1 MTGVP
6 DPVGSRAVLIGGAG
20 YRDLTG
26 LPAVEAN
33 IEDLAAELHDA
44 TVWGLP
50 ERNLTL
56 VRNPSH
62 PEDLLDPVHQAGEEA
77 TDTLLVYFA
86 GHGMRDADSAD
97 LFLALYGS
105 RENVGY
111 TAVGYQH
118 LRSALRASRAS
129 RKVVILD
136 CCFSGRA
143 ARTLAGGD
151 EEGLAA
157 QTAVEGAYVLTA
169 SPADRVALAPDGE
182 RHTAFTGELLKVLR
196 EGIPD
201 GPELIDL
208 DTLFRTLEVR
218 LRGKN
223 RPLPRQVQ
231 ENGVGRLKIVR
242 NRARAEHGVPAGPV
256 LRGDL
261 QSAMVGT
268 GLALARTLR
277 SAGRTRDALPVL
289 RLALRERFGAG
300 DGDLLAVQLELADM
314 LAETGQLGEAIGVLE
329 EAFVRVHRFHRPE
342 AVLVC
347 RWLAGLLQESG
358 NHIHACEVLEHALD
372 LIQDDKRA
380 RP

>member
-6 DPVGSRAVLIGGAG
+6 DPAGSRAVLIGSAG
-20 YRDLTG
+20 YRDLPG

-33 IEDLAAELHDA
+33 IEDLAAELADA
-44 TVWGLP
+44 TVLGTARAAP
-50 ERNLTL
+50 DARAQ
-56 VRNPSH
+56 PSY
-62 PEDLLDPVHQAGEEA
+62 PSDLLDPVHQAGEEA

-111 TAVGYQH
+111 TAVAYQH
-118 LRSALRASRAS
+118 LREAVRASRAA
-129 RKVVILD
+129 RKVVVLD

-143 ARTLAGGD
+143 ARILTAGDGV
-151 EEGLAA
+151 AA
-157 QTAVEGAYVLTA
+157 ETAVEGAYLLSA
-169 SPADRVALAPDGE
+169 SPGDRVALAPDGE
-182 RHTAFTGELLKVLR
+182 RHTAFSGELIKVLR

-201 GPELIDL
+201 GPEVIDL
-208 DTLFRTLEVR
+208 DTLFRTLEFR
-218 LRGKN
+218 LRSKN
-223 RPLPRQVQ
+223 RPLPQHAQ

-242 NRARAEHGVPAGPV
+242 NRARAPRGVPAGPV

-261 QSAMVGT
+261 QTAMVGT

-289 RLALRERFGAG
+289 RLALRERSGAG
-300 DGDLLAVQLELADM
+300 EGDLLAVQFELADM
-314 LAETGQLGEAIGVLE
+314 LAETGQLGEAIAVLE
-329 EAFVRVHRFHRPE
+329 EAFVRVHRFYRPE

-347 RWLAGLLQESG
+347 RRLAGLLQESG
-358 NHIHACEVLEHALD
+358 NHLHACEVLDHALD
-372 LIQDDKRA
+372 LIQDDTRN